1 MEVVRGTEIGVDI
14 SITQLR
20 TEFDAVVLACGATQP
35 RDAADEL
42 GRALS
47 ELPAVVPEPGRHP
60 GPATDRLRVVL
71 SFGRNVTGIVTDLPR
86 APAR

>member
-1 MEVVRGTEIGVDI
+1 MEFARGTELGVDI
-14 SITQLR
+14 SITPLR

-47 ELPAVVPEPGRHP
+47 ELPAVVPEHGRP
-60 GPATDRLRVVL
+60 PDSATDRLRVVPA
-71 SFGRNVTGIVTDLPR
+71 FGRNVTGIVTDLPR